1 MNVTNHTARPGGTT
15 RPKAPK
21 SSPSPHSPPR
31 TNGTAPAPETPA
43 RPAASAP
50 PGRVEVTPQAV
61 ATLASRAIEQSYGVV
76 GLAARNSRPGL
87 AELLRRDEQH
97 KGVQVTFTD
106 DRIVI
111 DLFVILEY
119 GTRISEVAYNLMSSV
134 KFAIESALEMPVVE
148 VNVNVQGIR
157 VSK

>member
-1 MNVTNHTARPGGTT
+1 VTDHTARRGGKT
-15 RPKAPK
+15 RATPPQGAAR
-21 SSPSPHSPPR
+21 PHSPPSP
-31 TNGTAPAPETPA
+31 NGTAHPPETG
-43 RPAASAP
+43 ASDP
-50 PGRVEVTPQAV
+50 DPLYGRVEVTPQAV

-76 GLAARNSRPGL
+76 GLASRHSRPGL
-87 AELLRRDEQH
+87 AELLRRDEQQN
-97 KGVQVTFTD
+97 GVQVTFTD

-134 KFAIESALEMPVVE
+134 KFAVESALEMPVVE

>member
-1 MNVTNHTARPGGTT
+1 MTNHTARSTP
-15 RPKAPK
+15 PKG
-21 SSPSPHSPPR
+21 SSKPPRSPR
-31 TNGTAPAPETPA
+31 TNGTARP
-43 RPAASAP
+43 PAAPADGTP
-50 PGRVEVTPQAV
+50 PTLPGRVEVTPQAV
-61 ATLASRAIEQSYGVV
+61 ATLTSRAIEQSYGVV
-76 GLAARNSRPGL
+76 GLASRTSRPGL

-134 KFAIESALEMPVVE
+134 KFAVESALEMPVVE

>member
-1 MNVTNHTARPGGTT
+1 VTNPTARSAPPKASTRPPRARRTNGTT
-15 RPKAPK
+15 RPQEDHAD
-21 SSPSPHSPPR
+21 S
-31 TNGTAPAPETPA
+31 TAPVPA
-43 RPAASAP
+43 
-50 PGRVEVTPQAV
+50 GRVEVTPQAV
-61 ATLASRAIEQSYGVV
+61 AAIASRAIEQSYGVV
-76 GLAARNSRPGL
+76 GLASSHSRPGL
-87 AELLRRDEQH
+87 AELLRRDEQQ

-134 KFAIESALEMPVVE
+134 KFAVESALEMPVVE

>member
-1 MNVTNHTARPGGTT
+1 MTNHAARRGGNSRATPPPGSTND
-15 RPKAPK
+15 P
-21 SSPSPHSPPR
+21 SPPR
-31 TNGTAPAPETPA
+31 SNGTAPAGATDGAATP
-43 RPAASAP
+43 P

-76 GLAARNSRPGL
+76 GLASRHSRPGL

-106 DRIVI
+106 ERIVI

-134 KFAIESALEMPVVE
+134 KFAVESALEMPVVE